1 MWRRS
6 HCCHIADLCIFAS
19 DSLRVASTRTSCLS
33 EVGLSLLLDNHH
45 LRVHPHRTNRAK
57 RATMD
62 EAALRAMMPMSFG
75 KRPAKKA
82 PAPTPSDAA
91 APVSAASSSS
101 LSASVLGKR
110 PAQASPD
117 AEEDDGLT
125 PEERRA
131 NAEAEERDRERR
143 AQGLPDSDDDDDD
156 DSDDSDDDVDPPP
169 PPAASHAPPKP
180 DVRLPPLESVTT
192 FSAVHTKT
200 ISALAVDS
208 AGARFAL
215 GSYDYTLSLYD
226 YGGMNASLSPFRT
239 FEPGGS
245 VPVVDLS
252 FSRDAASLLVVSST
266 SQAKVY
272 SRDGAQMAECA
283 KGDPY
288 LRDMRHTNGH
298 VASLTAGQ
306 FHPNDAT
313 RFVTAGED
321 STVRIWDVET
331 APRKQLDT
339 VVLKSKARGT
349 RTKVTALTVTP
360 AELLVAAARDG
371 SLNYWDLRANLN
383 ARPRGTVEHA
393 HAADTVTSS
402 VAVRSDGRTL
412 ATRGGD
418 DTVKLWDLRSFRSP
432 LAVRE
437 DLPTTSPHASV
448 LFDPYGGET
457 VVVGTGDGDGKVC
470 VLSSV
475 DLSTEHVHA
484 VASPVRMVW
493 NAATDHF
500 YATSRRG
507 TLSVMH
513 SSRSTKGI
521 SLALAR
527 PAKASSQVDSYPVA
541 VPDGGVGMSEAA
553 KRRKLAKTRRDA
565 AASHMPQPPVAGP
578 GSAGRIGS
586 AANTHLVQS
595 LYKPPVHEDPRE
607 ALLKYADKEA
617 KFTKAWEKTQPKPI
631 YDHQPD
637 EKQ

>member
-1 MWRRS
+1 
-6 HCCHIADLCIFAS
+6 
-19 DSLRVASTRTSCLS
+19 
-33 EVGLSLLLDNHH
+33 
-45 LRVHPHRTNRAK
+45 
-57 RATMD
+57 MD

-75 KRPAKKA
+75 KKPAKKTVA
-82 PAPTPSDAA
+82 SPRADAA
-91 APVSAASSSS
+91 APVSAASSST

-110 PAQASPD
+110 PAQPSPD
-117 AEEDDGLT
+117 AEDDGLT
-125 PEERRA
+125 SEERHA
-131 NAEAEERDRERR
+131 NAEAEQRDRERR
-143 AQGLPDSDDDDDD
+143 AQGLADSDDDDDD
-156 DSDDSDDDVDPPP
+156 DSDDDVGPPPP
-169 PPAASHAPPKP
+169 PPAASHAPPKR
-180 DVRLPPLESVTT
+180 DVRLPPLDSATT
-192 FSAVHTKT
+192 FSGVHTKT
-200 ISALAVDS
+200 LSALAVDS

-245 VPVVDLS
+245 APVVDLS

-298 VASLTAGQ
+298 VASLTAGV
-306 FHPNDAT
+306 FHPNDAN
-313 RFVTAGED
+313 RFVTAAED

-331 APRKQLDT
+331 APRKQVDT

-360 AELLVAAARDG
+360 DELLVAAARDG

-393 HAADTVTSS
+393 HAADSVTSS

-437 DLPTTSPHASV
+437 DMPTTSPHASV
-448 LFDPYGGET
+448 LFDPYGGDT
-457 VVVGTGDGDGKVC
+457 VIVGTADDGGQLR
-470 VLSSV
+470 VLSAV
-475 DLSTEHVHA
+475 DLSTLHVHA

-493 NAATDHF
+493 NGATDHF
-500 YATSRRG
+500 YATSRSG
-507 TLSVMH
+507 TLSVLH
-513 SSRSTKGI
+513 SARSTRGI
-521 SLALAR
+521 TLALAR
-527 PAKASSQVDSYPVA
+527 PAKASSQVDSYPVDVGEA
-541 VPDGGVGMSEAA
+541 GMSEAA

-595 LYKPPVHEDPRE
+595 LYKQPQVHEDPRE

-631 YDHQPD
+631 YDNQED
-637 EKQ
+637 QTQ